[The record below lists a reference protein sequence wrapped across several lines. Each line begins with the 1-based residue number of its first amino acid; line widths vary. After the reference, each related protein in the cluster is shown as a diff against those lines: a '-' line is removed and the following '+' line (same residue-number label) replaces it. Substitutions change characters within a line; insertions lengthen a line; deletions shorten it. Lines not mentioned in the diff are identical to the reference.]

1 MYRSTMR
8 MAVCILLLWF
18 SVSAAFAG
26 TFTPDEGT
34 TINSTSVTVGWASDA
49 KEQWVRA
56 YDSSGGKLY
65 DSGRQKSSTGSS
77 TFSIGM
83 DLSQLKI
90 IFYEKNN
97 TGHWTPD
104 ERMYMVNIGVDEGDG
119 TNGGNGSTT
128 EDTLSGLN
136 CANDQVAKYN
146 GSAWQCATDENTD
159 TLSDLN
165 CGADQIA
172 VSDSSGN
179 WSCAA
184 APSIPGDEDVVA
196 VIESLFCRA
205 GEELHRSPNG
215 DLSCGVVCPYEE
227 ELTTA
232 GLTSAGRDPQG
243 NGFYV
248 DDDFPGRCSVVN
260 DALLSGASLS
270 YNSSSV
276 PSLPETWALSI
287 FVPAFEDNFEDGFDD
302 NTEEVDID
310 AQLSSQEAAA
320 CAILMECSTLFDP
333 IPATD

>member
-1 MYRSTMR
+1 MR
-8 MAVCILLLWF
+8 LW
-18 SVSAAFAG
+18 AAFAG
-26 TFTPDEGT
+26 TFSPGAGT

-56 YDSSGGKLY
+56 YDSSGNKLF
-65 DSGRQKSSTGSS
+65 DSGRQMSSTGSS

-83 DLSQLKI
+83 DLSQLRI

-104 ERMYMVNIGVDEGDG
+104 ERMYTVNIGGHEGGG
-119 TNGGNGSTT
+119 TNGGDGSTA
-128 EDTLSGLN
+128 EDTLSGLD

-146 GSAWQCATDENTD
+146 GSAWQCATDENTY

-172 VSDSSGN
+172 VTDNSGN

-184 APSIPGDEDVVA
+184 TPSTSGDEDAVA
-196 VIESLFCRA
+196 ALEALFCRA
-205 GEELHRSPNG
+205 GEQLHRSLNG
-215 DLSCGVVCPYEE
+215 DLRCGVVCPYEE
-227 ELTTA
+227 ELTSA
-232 GLTSAGRDPQG
+232 GLTSEGRDPQG

-248 DDDFPGRCSVVN
+248 DDDRPGFCSVFN
-260 DALLSGASLS
+260 DGPLSGATLS
-270 YNSSSV
+270 YNSPAD

-287 FVPAFEDNFEDGFDD
+287 FVPAFDD
-302 NTEEVDID
+302 DTEEVDID